1 MSVVA
6 ALKRAWRNR
15 PPDFVAQPF
24 RAAKRPLGSP
34 KGLRYIRRDLPLIA
48 ALTLAAANVEAHAG
62 PPYPIVLGQIVGA
75 YDVSIWTDP
84 DATDD
89 GSAAGQFWVIVRP
102 TGAGVSLPSDTRVIV
117 SVDPVRGGV
126 TRQGTAKPVNG
137 DLSRQFVALVMDHEG
152 RYVTRASID
161 GPLGAADVS
170 AEVDATYD
178 LRPSPSTVGIY
189 LMPFVL
195 IGFLWTKLLLRRR
208 QSRARRT

>member
-1 MSVVA
+1 MSVLA
-6 ALKRAWRNR
+6 HLKSALRNYSR
-15 PPDFVAQPF
+15 HCPV
-24 RAAKRPLGSP
+24 
-34 KGLRYIRRDLPLIA
+34 IA
-48 ALTLAAANVEAHAG
+48 AATLTAAAGEAHSG
-62 PPYPIVLGQIVGA
+62 PPFPVVSGQLVGA
-75 YDVSIWTDP
+75 YEVSIWTDP

-89 GSAAGQFWVIVRP
+89 GSAGGQFWVIVRP
-102 TGAGVSLPSDTRVIV
+102 ADGAVSLPSETRVIV

-126 TRQGTAKPVNG
+126 TQQGTAKPVNS
-137 DLSRQFVALVMDHEG
+137 DVSRQFVALVMDHEG

-178 LRPSPSTVGIY
+178 LRPSPSMVVIY